1 MTEEIKAKL
10 AKLKNLKTDTSPKIL
25 EINEKR
31 AEEIAEINK
40 KYDHLVEDVSI
51 EVGNF
56 EKRITGELIDLFI
69 DTIMKEFDSKRSTS
83 EYMLT
88 ERFKNFRDSMVEI
101 DLFPKELIEK
111 MDKVIA
117 GEPIDN
123 LAYDIDKIEKQ
134 YKSK

>member
-10 AKLKNLKTDTSPKIL
+10 EKLKNIKSDASPKIL

-51 EVGNF
+51 KIDNF
-56 EKRITGELIDLFI
+56 EKLIIGELIDLFI
-69 DTIMKEFDSKRSTS
+69 DVIMKEFDAKRSTS
-83 EYMLT
+83 DYMLT
-88 ERFKNFRDSMVEI
+88 NDFRDFRDKMDEI
-101 DLFPKELIEK
+101 ELFPKDLIDK

-117 GEPIDN
+117 GGPIDN
-123 LAYDIDKIEKQ
+123 LAYDVEKIEKQ
-134 YKSK
+134 YKSA

>member
-10 AKLKNLKTDTSPKIL
+10 AKLKNMKSDTSPRIL

-31 AEEIAEINK
+31 EEEIAEVNK

-51 EVGNF
+51 EVDNF
-56 EKRITGELIDLFI
+56 EKRILGELVDLFI
-69 DTIMKEFDSKRSTS
+69 DTIMKEFDAKRSTS

-88 ERFKNFRDSMVEI
+88 EHFRNFRDNMAEL

-111 MDKVIA
+111 MDKVID
-117 GEPIDN
+117 GEPIDS

>member
-10 AKLKNLKTDTSPKIL
+10 AKLKKMKSDTNPKIL
-25 EINEKR
+25 ELNEKR
-31 AEEIAEINK
+31 AEEIAEVNK

-69 DTIMKEFDSKRSTS
+69 NMTMKEFDAKRSTS
-83 EYMLT
+83 EYTLT
-88 ERFKNFRDSMVEI
+88 EKFRIFRDNMAEL
-101 DLFPKELIEK
+101 DLFPKELIDK

-123 LAYDIDKIEKQ
+123 LAYDIDKIEKR